1 MYLARIDGTLT
12 STVKHPS
19 LAGARLL
26 VGQRLD
32 AAGRE
37 VGEPQVLIDPIG
49 ARGGTLVLVSTDGD
63 HARRLLEDQRTP
75 SRLVVV
81 GIVDSVDILQRPG
94 A

>member
-49 ARGGTLVLVSTDGD
+49 ARRGTLVLVSTDGD
-63 HARRLLEDQRTP
+63 HARRLLEDKRTP

-81 GIVDSVDILQRPG
+81 GIVDSADIPQG
-94 A
+94 AGA